1 VKALRF
7 VAILLPQLLLLMTV
21 AGHVEFLRAWTGTDA
36 ALGTLLLLALAAP
49 GVALA
54 WLVVEIIR
62 RRVRRRRGEAPT
74 PAWPAAL
81 VLTEALCLDLVLLSQ
96 LRM

>member
-1 VKALRF
+1 MKALRF
-7 VAILLPQLLLLMTV
+7 VAILLPQLLLLMTI
-21 AGHVEFLRAWTGTDA
+21 AGQVEMLRAWTGTDA
-36 ALGTLLLLALAAP
+36 AFGTLLLLILAAP
-49 GVALA
+49 LVALV
-54 WLVVEIIR
+54 WLVAELIR

-96 LRM
+96 VRM